1 MGIFAELNKKHSK
14 SKKKKNEYYFKTK
27 KGQYGFGDV
36 FVGISMPDIREI
48 AKKFVDLKKTDL
60 LKLITS
66 KYHEYRMCGLII
78 LVYRYQKSDEKNKK
92 SIYNMYLKYKKYIN
106 NWDLVDVTTPNIV
119 GEYIKRNKPEQ
130 KKIEKLANSNV
141 MWNRRIAVLAC
152 FPQIKDGDFKMILQI
167 SKKLLKDKED
177 LMHKAVGWMLR
188 EVYKKDNKTL
198 LDFINKNYMQI
209 PRTTLRYAIEK
220 IEDKKR
226 KKILNR
232 SGK

>member
-48 AKKFVDLKKTDL
+48 AKKFIDLKKTDL
-60 LKLITS
+60 IKLITS

-92 SIYNMYLKYKKYIN
+92 SIYSMYLKYKKYIN

-130 KKIEKLANSNV
+130 KKIEKLANSSV
-141 MWNRRIAVLAC
+141 MWNRRIAALAC
-152 FPQIKDGDFKMILQI
+152 FPQIKDGDFKMILRI

-198 LDFINKNYMQI
+198 LDFINKNYAQI
-209 PRTTLRYAIEK
+209 PRTTLRYAIERV
-220 IEDKKR
+220 EEKKR
-226 KKILNR
+226 KKFLNR
-232 SGK
+232 FR

>member
-1 MGIFAELNKKHSK
+1 MGIFTELSKKHSK

-48 AKKFVDLKKTDL
+48 AKKFID
-60 LKLITS
+60 
-66 KYHEYRMCGLII
+66 EYRMCGLII
-78 LVYRYQKSDEKNKK
+78 LVYRYQKADEKNKK
-92 SIYNMYLKYKKYIN
+92 LIYNMYLKHKKYIN

-119 GEYIKRNKPEQ
+119 GDYIKNNKFEQ
-130 KKIEKLANSNV
+130 KKIEKLANSGV

-152 FPQIKDGDFKMILQI
+152 FPKIKDGDFKMILSI

-188 EVYKKDNKTL
+188 EVYKKDNKIL
-198 LDFINKNYMQI
+198 LNFINKNYAHI

-220 IEDKKR
+220 IEEQKR
-226 KKILNR
+226 KEILNR
-232 SGK
+232 SR